1 MGANLEAALT
11 QEARSGTV
19 ASTEAGEGLVA
30 RFAIRYG
37 DFSLD
42 VDLTLPGRGVTAL
55 FGQSGCGKTSLLRA
69 IAGLER
75 HPGGYLAVNGQI
87 WQEGRHF
94 LPTHRRPLGY
104 VFQEASL
111 FPHLSVQANLAY
123 GQRRVP
129 GADRRVA
136 FDQAVDLL
144 DIGQLLGRYPDHLSG
159 GERQRVAIARALLTS
174 PGLLLMDE
182 PLAALDHQ
190 RKAEILPYLE
200 KLHDELDIPMLY
212 VSHSPDEVARLADHL
227 VLLAEGQVLASGP
240 LKETLARLDLPLALG
255 DEAGVVVEGTVAAL
269 DPEYGLVRIDFPGG
283 AVHVA
288 HDGVKLG
295 RRLRFQVRAR
305 DVSLTLNR
313 AEDTSILNVL
323 AATVVA
329 ESAAD
334 TPAHVL
340 LRLDAGGTPLLA
352 RITRRS
358 RDQLGIRTGARVWA
372 QIKAVAL
379 LA

>member
-1 MGANLEAALT
+1 M
-11 QEARSGTV
+11 
-19 ASTEAGEGLVA
+19 
-30 RFAIRYG
+30 
-37 DFSLD
+37 
-42 VDLTLPGRGVTAL
+42 
-55 FGQSGCGKTSLLRA
+55 
-69 IAGLER
+69 
-75 HPGGYLAVNGQI
+75 NGQV

-111 FPHLSVQANLAY
+111 FPHLSVQANLNY
-123 GQRRVP
+123 GQRRVS
-129 GADRRVA
+129 GAERRVA
-136 FDQAVDLL
+136 FEQAVGLL
-144 DIGQLLGRYPDHLSG
+144 DIGHLLGRYPDHLSG

-227 VLLAEGQVLASGP
+227 VLLARGQVLASGP
-240 LKETLARLDLPLALG
+240 LKETLARLDLPLARG
-255 DEAGVVVEGTVAAL
+255 DEAGVVVEGTVAAQ
-269 DPEYGLVRIDFPGG
+269 DGEYGLVRIDFPGG
-283 AVHVA
+283 CVHVA
-288 HDGVKLG
+288 HEGVRLG

-305 DVSLTLNR
+305 DVSLTLSR
-313 AEDTSILNVL
+313 AADTSILNVL

-329 ESAAD
+329 ESEAD

-358 RDQLGIRTGARVWA
+358 RDQLGIRAGSQVWA